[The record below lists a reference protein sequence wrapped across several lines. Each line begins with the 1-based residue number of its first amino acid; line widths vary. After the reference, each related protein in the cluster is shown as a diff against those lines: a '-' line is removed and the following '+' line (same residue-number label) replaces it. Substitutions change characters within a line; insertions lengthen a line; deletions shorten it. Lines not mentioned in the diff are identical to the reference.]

1 MCCPGGWASTCNAS
15 LCRLTPMRCAVALT
29 DDLDPSAVRR
39 PPSAVRREFSVA
51 EMDDLGLYKV
61 NPKED
66 DDAFA
71 RVLFQLAHLRGL
83 LPRRH
88 HPGP

>member
-1 MCCPGGWASTCNAS
+1 
-15 LCRLTPMRCAVALT
+15 
-29 DDLDPSAVRR
+29 
-39 PPSAVRREFSVA
+39 
-51 EMDDLGLYKV
+51 MDDLGLYKV

>member
-1 MCCPGGWASTCNAS
+1 
-15 LCRLTPMRCAVALT
+15 MRCAVALT

-39 PPSAVRREFSVA
+39 PPYAVRRTPYAVRREFSVA